1 MEKNIIAEKAAVKE
15 AEAEKTAAKETEA
28 EKAAVKETEAEK
40 AAVKET
46 EAEKATVKE
55 AEAEKTAAKEAEAKK
70 TVAKGKETE
79 KEAEK
84 VTGMGSRAEETCCC
98 HQKAVPRQE
107 KEVKQLKN
115 RLNRIMGQLN
125 GIGRM
130 LEENRYCGDIL
141 TQVAAVESALQSFG
155 YLILQ
160 EHMKSCVVDEIRNG
174 NTSIVEEAVELMK
187 KLK

>member
-1 MEKNIIAEKAAVKE
+1 MVDTTKKYW
-15 AEAEKTAAKETEA
+15 TEDR
-28 EKAAVKETEAEK
+28 EI
-40 AAVKET
+40 
-46 EAEKATVKE
+46 
-55 AEAEKTAAKEAEAKK
+55 
-70 TVAKGKETE
+70 E
-79 KEAEK
+79 KEAGME
-84 VTGMGSRAEETCCC
+84 TGTGQTAEEPCCSC

-141 TQVAAVESALQSFG
+141 TQVAAVESALQAFG

-160 EHMKSCVVDEIRNG
+160 EHMKSCVVDEIQNG
-174 NTSIVEEAVELMK
+174 NTAIVEEAVELMK